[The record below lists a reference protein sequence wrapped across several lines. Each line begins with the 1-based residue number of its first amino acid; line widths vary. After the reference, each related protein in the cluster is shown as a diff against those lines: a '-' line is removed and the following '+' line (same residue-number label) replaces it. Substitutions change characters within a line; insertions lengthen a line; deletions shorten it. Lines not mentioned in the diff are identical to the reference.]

1 MRKLQAKSALL
12 PDGWAH
18 NVSIEID
25 ANGQLANVT
34 PDSTLDATART
45 INTLLPA
52 PSNLH
57 SHAFQRALAGLTE
70 VRGPGDDDFWS
81 WRERMYAF
89 LPRLTPDDVETI
101 AAQLFVELAESGF
114 AAIAEFHYLH
124 HQADGRAYDDVA
136 EMAGR
141 ISAAAGQTGFGLTLL
156 PVAYARSGFGGAPTH
171 QGQIRFSNSAE
182 RFLDLWEA
190 SKPHLKRADD
200 NLGIAPHSLRA
211 VTPEDLSTVLG
222 ARQDGPIH
230 IHAAE
235 QVKEV
240 VDCLDWSGQRPVEW
254 LLDHHHINE
263 SWCFIHATQMT
274 PDETAALARTGA
286 VAGLCPTTEADLG
299 DGIFNG
305 RQWHAENGHW
315 GIGTDS
321 HIGTD
326 IAVELRQLEWS
337 QRLAHRQRTVLTHPM
352 QSNARTLYAAALAGS
367 AQALGRTSG
376 KIATGYWADMVSL
389 NTDHPVLTG
398 KAEDALLDSWIFAG
412 SRDCVS
418 DVWSAGRHIVK
429 DGQHRERGNIGRRYA
444 AVMKRLLA

>member
-12 PDGWAH
+12 PDGWAD
-18 NVSIEID
+18 NVCIEID
-25 ANGQLANVT
+25 ADGQLKSVTANS
-34 PDSTLDATART
+34 PLDPAVETYE
-45 INTLLPA
+45 TLLAAPA
-52 PSNLH
+52 NLH

-124 HQADGRAYDDVA
+124 HQADGRPYTDVA

-141 ISAAAGQTGFGLTLL
+141 ISAAAGQTGLGLTLL

-171 QGQIRFSNSAE
+171 QGQIRFSNSAGN
-182 RFLDLWEA
+182 FLKLWEA
-190 SKPHLKRADD
+190 SSAHLRRADD
-200 NLGIAPHSLRA
+200 RLGLAPHSLRA
-211 VTPEDLSTVLG
+211 VSPEDLSTILQ
-222 ARQDGPIH
+222 AKHDGPIH

-240 VDCLDWSGQRPVEW
+240 DDCLAWSGQRPVEW
-254 LLDHHHINE
+254 LLNHHDINE
-263 SWCFIHATQMT
+263 RWCFIHATQMT
-274 PDETAALARTGA
+274 EDETTALARTGA

-305 RQWHAENGHW
+305 RQWHAEGGNW

-337 QRLAHRQRTVLTHPM
+337 QRLAHKQRTVLANPM
-352 QSNARTLYAAALAGS
+352 QSNARNLYAGALAGG
-367 AQALGRTSG
+367 AQALGRKSG
-376 KIATGYWADMVSL
+376 KLAPGYWADMVSL
-389 NTDHPVLTG
+389 DAIHPILVG
-398 KAEDALLDSWIFAG
+398 KSEDALLDSWIFAG

-429 DGQHRERGNIGRRYA
+429 DGQHIARDSIAGRYTG
-444 AVMKRLLA
+444 VMRKLLA

>member
-1 MRKLQAKSALL
+1 MRKLYAKSALL
-12 PDGWAH
+12 PGGWA
-18 NVSIEID
+18 NDVSIEID
-25 ANGQLANVT
+25 ADGRLARIT
-34 PDSTLDATART
+34 PDSDADVAAKHHDV
-45 INTLLPA
+45 LLPA

-70 VRGPGDDDFWS
+70 VRGPGEDDFWS

-89 LPRLTPDDVETI
+89 LPKLGPDEVEAIT
-101 AAQLFVELAESGF
+101 AQLYVELAESGF

-124 HQADGRAYDDVA
+124 NQADGSAYDDAA
-136 EMAGR
+136 EIAGR
-141 ISAAAGQTGFGLTLL
+141 ISAAAQQTGFGLTLL

-171 QGQIRFSNSAE
+171 EGQIRFSNTAE
-182 RFLDLWEA
+182 NFLSLWEA
-190 SKPHLKRADD
+190 SNGHLKRADD

-211 VTPEDLSTVLG
+211 VTPEDLATILT
-222 ARQDGPIH
+222 AKHDGPIH

-240 VDCLDWSGQRPVEW
+240 EDCLAWSGQRPVEW
-254 LLDHHHINE
+254 LLNHHDINE
-263 SWCFIHATQMT
+263 RWCLIHATQMNS
-274 PDETAALARTGA
+274 DETSALARAGA

-305 RQWHAENGHW
+305 RQWHAAGGNW

-337 QRLAHRQRTVLTHPM
+337 QRLAHKQRTVLAAPM
-352 QSNARTLYAAALAGS
+352 QSNARSLYQSALAGGS
-367 AQALGRTSG
+367 QALGRPSG
-376 KIATGYWADMVSL
+376 KLVTGYWADLMSL
-389 NTDHPVLTG
+389 DVDHPALVG
-398 KAEDALLDSWIFAG
+398 RGEDALLDSWIFVG
-412 SRDCVS
+412 NRECVS

-429 DGQHRERGNIGRRYA
+429 NGQHVSRDEIARGYA
-444 AVMKRLLA
+444 KTMRKLLG

>member
-1 MRKLQAKSALL
+1 MRKFQAKSALL
-12 PDGWAH
+12 PEGWAKD
-18 NVSIEID
+18 VSIEID
-25 ANGQLANVT
+25 ADGRLVSVS
-34 PDSTLDATART
+34 PDCALDATIET
-45 INTLLPA
+45 FETLLPA

-89 LPRLTPDDVETI
+89 LPRLTPDDVEVI

-124 HQADGRAYDDVA
+124 HQADGGAYDDLA
-136 EMAGR
+136 EMAAR
-141 ISAAAGQTGFGLTLL
+141 ISAAAQQTSFGLTLL

-171 QGQIRFSNSAE
+171 DGQIRFSNSAE
-182 RFLDLWEA
+182 SFLDLWEA
-190 SKPHLKRADD
+190 SKNHLHRLDD
-200 NLGIAPHSLRA
+200 NLGMAPHSLRA
-211 VTPEDLSTVLG
+211 ATPEDIATIL
-222 ARQDGPIH
+222 AAKHDGPIH

-240 VDCLDWSGQRPVEW
+240 EDCLAWSGQRPVEW
-254 LLDHHHINE
+254 LLNHHDINE
-263 SWCFIHATQMT
+263 RWCFIHGTQMNS
-274 PDETAALARTGA
+274 DETSALARTGA

-305 RQWHAENGHW
+305 RQWHAEGGNW

-337 QRLAHRQRTVLTHPM
+337 QRLAHKQRTVLANPM
-352 QSNARTLYAAALAGS
+352 QPNARNLYSGALAGG
-367 AQALGRTSG
+367 AQALGRHSG
-376 KIATGYWADMVSL
+376 RLALGYWADMVSL
-389 NTDHPVLTG
+389 DAKHPLLVGKTD
-398 KAEDALLDSWIFAG
+398 DALLDSWIFAG

-418 DVWSAGRHIVK
+418 NVWSAGRHIVK
-429 DGQHRERGNIGRRYA
+429 EGQHVERASIAHRYA
-444 AVMKRLLA
+444 NVMKKLLA

>member
-12 PDGWAH
+12 PDGWTKD
-18 NVSIEID
+18 VSLEID
-25 ANGQLANVT
+25 ADGRLVSVASDCV
-34 PDSTLDATART
+34 LDTATET
-45 INTLLPA
+45 SETLLPA

-114 AAIAEFHYLH
+114 SAIAEFHYLH
-124 HQADGRAYDDVA
+124 HQADGRAYDDLA

-141 ISAAAGQTGFGLTLL
+141 ISAAAQQTGFGLTLL

-182 RFLDLWEA
+182 NFLKLWDA
-190 SKPHLKRADD
+190 SRKHLKRGDD

-211 VTPEDLSTVLG
+211 VTPEDLSIIL
-222 ARQDGPIH
+222 AAQHDGPTH

-240 VDCLDWSGQRPVEW
+240 DDCLAWSGQRPVEW
-254 LLDHHHINE
+254 LLNHHDINE
-263 SWCFIHATQMT
+263 KWCFIHATQMT
-274 PDETAALARTGA
+274 AEETTALARSGA

-305 RQWHAENGHW
+305 RQWHAEDGHW

-337 QRLAHRQRTVLTHPM
+337 QRLAHKQRTVLANPM
-352 QSNARTLYAAALAGS
+352 QSNARSLYEGALAGG
-367 AQALGRTSG
+367 AQALGRQSG
-376 KIATGYWADMVSL
+376 KLAPGYWADMVAL
-389 NTDHPVLTG
+389 DKNHPVLVG
-398 KAEDALLDSWIFAG
+398 KTEDSLLDSWIFAG
-412 SRDCVS
+412 SRACVS

-429 DGQHRERGNIGRRYA
+429 DGAHIERSNIARRYA
-444 AVMKRLLA
+444 AVMKKLLA